1 MNLISSIHDSSVE
14 AISLQTEY
22 RSGIERC
29 LRLASQS
36 HEPESQSKPDIN
48 LELYE
53 DLTHDEARDRLHLE
67 RQVERAF
74 YLAGSSLAELRARR
88 LYRSTHSSFEKYC
101 QDRFGMKRRH
111 PYRLIDAAKVVDNIL
126 KVCPIGTQNNRDANL
141 PTQILPT
148 SERQVRPLT
157 KLSANEQRQ
166 VWARAIEVAGN
177 KAPSGTIVSQIVLEI
192 ICPNAEHC
200 YKVGQKIAIKSNHP
214 SLANCSGIIKQIPNR
229 AEVIVELTDGRSE
242 SIESKYI
249 ELELDSTINELPPE
263 GIAYTQGVGVEYNVR
278 LSQHTW
284 DKLNA
289 YAVHE
294 GAASLDG
301 AISRLL
307 DSVSKK

>member
-1 MNLISSIHDSSVE
+1 
-14 AISLQTEY
+14 
-22 RSGIERC
+22 
-29 LRLASQS
+29 
-36 HEPESQSKPDIN
+36 
-48 LELYE
+48 
-53 DLTHDEARDRLHLE
+53 
-67 RQVERAF
+67 
-74 YLAGSSLAELRARR
+74 
-88 LYRSTHSSFEKYC
+88 
-101 QDRFGMKRRH
+101 MKRRH

-148 SERQVRPLT
+148 SERQVRSLT

-177 KAPSGTIVSQIVLEI
+177 KAPSGTIVSQIVSEQMTQASEI
-192 ICPNAEHC
+192 NSDDAPLIMCPKTEHC
-200 YKVGQKIAIKSNHP
+200 YKAGQKITIKSNHP

-242 SIESKYI
+242 SIKNEYI
-249 ELELDSTINELPPE
+249 ELELDSSINELPPE

-278 LSQHTW
+278 LSQDTW

-289 YAVHE
+289 YAAHE

>member
-1 MNLISSIHDSSVE
+1 MNLISSIHDSSVDP
-14 AISLQTEY
+14 ISLQTEY
-22 RSGIERC
+22 RSGIER
-29 LRLASQS
+29 S
-36 HEPESQSKPDIN
+36 HESENQSKPDVN

-53 DLTHDEARDRLHLE
+53 DLTHDEARDRHLLE

-74 YLAGSSLAELRARR
+74 YLAGSSLAELKDRR

-177 KAPSGTIVSQIVLEI
+177 KAPSGTIVSQIVSEQRTLASRI
-192 ICPNAEHC
+192 MCPNAEHC
-200 YKVGQKIAIKSNHP
+200 YKAGQKITIKFNHP

-229 AEVIVELTDGRSE
+229 AEVIVDLTDGRSE
-242 SIESKYI
+242 SIKNEYI
-249 ELELDSTINELPPE
+249 ELELDSSINELPPE
-263 GIAYTQGVGVEYNVR
+263 GIAYTQGVGIEYNVR
-278 LSQHTW
+278 LSQDTW

-289 YAVHE
+289 YAAHE